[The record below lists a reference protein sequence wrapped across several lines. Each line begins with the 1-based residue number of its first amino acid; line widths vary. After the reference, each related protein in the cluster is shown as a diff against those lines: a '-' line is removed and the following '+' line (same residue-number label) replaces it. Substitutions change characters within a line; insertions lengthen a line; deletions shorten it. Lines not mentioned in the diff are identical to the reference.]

1 MNEVI
6 ENFWFENE
14 RIYIRTNEANVY
26 SRPLGV
32 FPILC
37 DATPE
42 QREEGRIVMRGEA
55 LRWDNIDEDIHISS
69 FYKKEEPVEN
79 EIMVIFRSLP
89 QLNIKQFAQ
98 SIGINYTLLS
108 SYINGSKKPS
118 KQRIQFI
125 KDGLHN
131 LGKELI
137 TI

>member
-131 LGKELI
+131 LGNELI

>member
-37 DATPE
+37 NATPE
-42 QREEGRIVMRGEA
+42 QREEGRIVLRGEA

-69 FYKKEEPVEN
+69 FYKKDEPVEN
-79 EIMVIFRSLP
+79 EIMIIFSSLP

-125 KDGLHN
+125 KDGLRN
-131 LGKELI
+131 LGRELLAI
-137 TI
+137 

>member
-69 FYKKEEPVEN
+69 FYKKEKPVEN

-131 LGKELI
+131 LGNELI

>member
-32 FPILC
+32 FPTLC

-42 QREEGRIVMRGEA
+42 QREEGRIVLRGEA

-125 KDGLHN
+125 KDCLHN